1 MDSFDDG
8 IPEAAAH
15 MIRCGHPV
23 HRACLQSSLRVGSY
37 YCAVCRQPLGDPP
50 GPATVSLHLKRYVNM
65 LRSGLPAAAV
75 RQRMIADALPAQEVD
90 AFFTGGAS
98 REVEEEEDTTLPLEA
113 ARAENIEKFEKMLR
127 VGMNEQAVRLKMES
141 AGLKRHEI
149 DKFFGI

>member
-1 MDSFDDG
+1 
-8 IPEAAAH
+8 
-15 MIRCGHPV
+15 
-23 HRACLQSSLRVGSY
+23 
-37 YCAVCRQPLGDPP
+37 
-50 GPATVSLHLKRYVNM
+50 
-65 LRSGLPAAAV
+65 
-75 RQRMIADALPAQEVD
+75 MIADALPAQEVD